1 MTDPT
6 TLVPPITGAPVVNE
20 KQFQMLKKTVQDEG
34 KIFTSSRFSELE
46 SAVRAALAKQDSDQA
61 LILIT
66 RGALA
71 MGSSDVHYDRLEGS
85 ADLRFRIDGNL
96 SAVCHFSDREYKFL
110 LERMKYKAN
119 LKLNID
125 NVPQDGKFRITDG
138 GARLDIRLST
148 LPTRYGEGCV
158 CRILDSTNKIP
169 DLEELGF
176 MWTSKR
182 KIAQAMEKKSGMII
196 VTGPTGSGKTTT
208 LYSTLTKLNTPD
220 RKVITLEDPVEYEL
234 PGIVQSE
241 VNDKNGY
248 TYAAGLKALLRQDP
262 DVIMIGEIR
271 DFDTANTAVQASLTG
286 HLVLSTLHTKSAAE
300 TLERLL
306 NMGVPRFN
314 LASAVDVII
323 AQRLV
328 RRVCSDCAIK
338 YEATPQEVE
347 IIKWMMKDIGLEKLA
362 GLRDGKV
369 TLTKGAGCEHCGFSG
384 YKRRLGV
391 YEVLSFTD
399 KVREMIRTEASVA
412 DIVIEARKTDFMTMR
427 EDGIL
432 KAMKGMTSLPE
443 LFEVID

>member
-1 MTDPT
+1 MPEEILALD
-6 TLVPPITGAPVVNE
+6 APAAAVVDE
-20 KQFQMLKKTVQDEG
+20 KQFQMLKKTVQDGG
-34 KIFTSSRFSELE
+34 KAFRSSRFTDLE
-46 SAVRAALAKQDSDQA
+46 AAVRASLAKQDSDQSM
-61 LILIT
+61 ILIT

-71 MGSSDVHYDRLEGS
+71 LGSSDVHFDRLEGFC
-85 ADLRFRIDGNL
+85 DLRFRIDGNL
-96 SAVCHFSDREYKFL
+96 SSVCRFSDKEYKLL
-110 LERMKYKAN
+110 LERMKFKAN

-125 NVPQDGKFRITDG
+125 NVPQDGKFRILDG
-138 GARLDIRLST
+138 GARLDVRLST

-169 DLEELGF
+169 DLEDLGF
-176 MWTSKR
+176 MWTGKR
-182 KIAQAMEKKSGMII
+182 KIAQAMEKKSGMIV

-220 RKVITLEDPVEYEL
+220 RKVVTLEDPVEYEL
-234 PGIVQSE
+234 AGVVQSE
-241 VNDKNGY
+241 VNERNGY

-300 TLERLL
+300 TLERQL

-314 LASAVDVII
+314 RASAVDVII

-328 RRVCSDCAIK
+328 RRVCPHCSKK
-338 YEATPQEVE
+338 YEASAQEVE
-347 IIKWMMKDIGLEKLA
+347 IVKWMMKDIGLEKLA

-369 TLTKGAGCEHCGFSG
+369 TLTKGEGCDQCGFSG

-391 YEVLSFTD
+391 YEVLAFTD
-399 KVREMIRTEASVA
+399 KVREMIRAEASVGE
-412 DIVIEARKTDFMTMR
+412 IVAEARKTDFMTMR

-432 KAMKGMTSLPE
+432 KAMKGLTSLSE
-443 LFEVID
+443 LFDVID

>member
-1 MTDPT
+1 MADSE
-6 TLVPPITGAPVVNE
+6 TLVPPAAGAPVVNE
-20 KQFQMLKKTVQDEG
+20 KQFQMLKTAVKNDG
-34 KIFTSSRFSELE
+34 KAFTSEKFGQLE
-46 SAVRAALAKQDSDQA
+46 AAVRASLLKQDSDQA

-71 MGSSDVHYDRLEGS
+71 MGSSDVHFDRLEGAS
-85 ADLRFRIDGNL
+85 DLRFRIDGNL
-96 SAVCHFSDREYKFL
+96 SSVCRFSDKEYKLL
-110 LERMKYKAN
+110 LERMKFKAN

-125 NVPQDGKFRITDG
+125 NVPQDGKFRILDG
-138 GARLDIRLST
+138 GARLDVRLST

-169 DLEELGF
+169 DLEDLGF

-182 KIAQAMEKKSGMII
+182 KIMQSLDKKSGMVI

-220 RKVITLEDPVEYEL
+220 RKVVTLEDPVEYEL
-234 PGIVQSE
+234 AGVVQSE
-241 VNDKNGY
+241 VNEKNGY

-328 RRVCSDCAIK
+328 RRVCPDCAKK
-338 YEATPQEVE
+338 YDATPQEIE
-347 IIKWMMKDIGLEKLA
+347 ILKWMMKDIGLERLA
-362 GLRDGKV
+362 GLRDGKL
-369 TLTKGAGCEHCGFSG
+369 TLTKGEGCEKCGFSG

-391 YEVLSFTD
+391 YEVLAFTD
-399 KVREMIRTEASVA
+399 KVRDMIRSEATVA
-412 DIVIEARKTDFMTMR
+412 EIVLEARKTDFMTMR

-443 LFEVID
+443 LFDVID

>member
-1 MTDPT
+1 MADEAI
-6 TLVPPITGAPVVNE
+6 LVPPVVGAPVVNE
-20 KQFQMLKKTVQDEG
+20 KQFQMLKTAVKNDG
-34 KIFTSSRFSELE
+34 KAFTSSKFAELE
-46 SAVRAALAKQDSDQA
+46 AAVRAALTKQDSDAA

-71 MGSSDVHYDRLEGS
+71 MGSSDVHYDRLEGA

-125 NVPQDGKFRITDG
+125 SVPQDGKFRITDG
-138 GARLDIRLST
+138 GAKLDIRLST

-169 DLEELGF
+169 ELEDLGF

-182 KIAQAMEKKSGMII
+182 KITQSLDKKSGMVI

-208 LYSTLTKLNTPD
+208 LYSLLTKLNTPD
-220 RKVITLEDPVEYEL
+220 RKVVTLEDPVEYEL
-234 PGIVQSE
+234 PGVVQSE
-241 VNDKNGY
+241 VNEKNGY
-248 TYAAGLKALLRQDP
+248 GYAAGLKALLRQDP

-314 LASAVDVII
+314 LASAADVII

-328 RRVCSDCAIK
+328 RRVCPDCAQK
-338 YEATPQEVE
+338 YEASAQELE

-362 GLRDGKV
+362 GLREGKA
-369 TLTKGAGCEHCGFSG
+369 TLTKGAGCEKCGFSG
-384 YKRRLGV
+384 YRRRLGV
-391 YEVLSFTD
+391 YEVLAFTD
-399 KVREMIRTEASVA
+399 KIRDMIRTDASVA
-412 DIVIEARKTDFMTMR
+412 DIVAEARKTDFMTMR

-432 KAMKGMTSLPE
+432 KAMKGLTSLPE
-443 LFEVID
+443 LFDVID